1 MQHNFLCDFH
11 GFRIHQFGSMF
22 RHLAAQNLTYV
33 DQ

>member
-11 GFRIHQFGSMF
+11 GFRIHQFNATF